1 MFVVTAF
8 VICLLCLAF
17 NTTRLVGVFGLTL
30 LAYLFPLLLIPLLVL
45 GGVVWFFTQYQ

>member
-8 VICLLCLAF
+8 VICLLCLVF
-17 NTTRLVGVFGLTL
+17 NSTRLVGVFGLTL

-45 GGVVWFFTQYQ
+45 GGVVWFFTQHK

>member
-17 NTTRLVGVFGLTL
+17 NTTRLVGVFGLAL
-30 LAYLFPLLLIPLLVL
+30 LAYLFPLLIPLLVL
-45 GGVVWFFTQYQ
+45 GGAILIFTQHQ

>member
-30 LAYLFPLLLIPLLVL
+30 LAYLFPPLLIPLLVL
-45 GGVVWFFTQYQ
+45 GGVVWFFIQYQ